1 MTQTTSPQPT
11 FWNRLL
17 EPHSSVQNAAERR
30 RTRVLAGVSLIL
42 LLTIG
47 ALLVWSIVSASARS
61 SAILTGLGV
70 VAAAYALGRTRWATW
85 GARLLVAGLTV
96 LMLYF
101 IFTAADGTALL
112 ISTPF
117 LILPVLLATLLLD
130 ARLASVVAGTAIL
143 AVVLTLFVVPQVDFS
158 QFVGPFA
165 VVVIISILASVT
177 SFLRERD
184 IATIEQQTEALDQ
197 YSKTLQAEARNI
209 VTTAQVGQAITATRD
224 LDQLLNQIVNL
235 IVERFSE
242 VYHAQVF
249 LIDDEQQAVLRESTG
264 EAGKQLLARNHRLA
278 VGSQSV
284 IGRVTDKGTPVV
296 VSDTDLDPTHRR
308 NELLPNTRSEMALP
322 LIAAGHVIGALD
334 IQSTTANV
342 FRESDVRVFQTMAD
356 QLAIAIENARLFQRA
371 QRDLEEIE
379 LLNRRLTGEGWTS
392 YQRSR
397 GKIAGGYEATAS
409 GVRPLPSGL
418 EDDRQMTGDATLRMP
433 LMVRGESVGVLDV
446 KSRNGESP
454 SAEVQAIL
462 EAVAERVALALDS
475 TRLSE
480 GALRQAEREQVLGHI
495 SAELQAT
502 TDLDVILRIAARE
515 ASRAMGTS
523 RGFVHLIMEYGGER
537 SEASEQG

>member
-1 MTQTTSPQPT
+1 MTQTTSPQPN
-11 FWNRLL
+11 FWTRLL
-17 EPHSSVQNAAERR
+17 EPHSSVRNTAARR
-30 RTRVLAGVSLIL
+30 RARVLAGISLIL
-42 LLTIG
+42 VLTVG
-47 ALLVWSIVSASARS
+47 ALFVWSIVTATPRS
-61 SAILTGLGV
+61 GAILVGLGV
-70 VAAAYALGRTRWATW
+70 IAAAYALGRTPLAAW
-85 GARLLVAGLTV
+85 GARLLVFGLTA

-130 ARLASVVAGTAIL
+130 ARLASLVAGTAIL
-143 AVVLTLFVVPQVDFS
+143 AVVLTLFIVPQVNFA

-165 VVVIISILASVT
+165 VVVIISILAAVT

-184 IATIEQQTEALDQ
+184 ITTIETQAEELSQ
-197 YSKTLQAEARNI
+197 YSKSLEAEARNI
-209 VTTAQVGQAITATRD
+209 VATAQVGQAITATRD
-224 LDQLLNQIVNL
+224 LDQLLKQVVDL

-249 LIDDEQQAVLRESTG
+249 LIDDEQQAVLRESSG
-264 EAGKQLLARNHRLA
+264 EAGKQLLARNHRLG

-284 IGRVTDKGTPVV
+284 IGRVTDKAQPVV

-322 LIAAGHVIGALD
+322 LIAVGRVIGALD
-334 IQSTTANV
+334 IQSTTANA

-379 LLNRRLTGEGWTS
+379 LLNRRLTGEGWS
-392 YQRSR
+392 NYQRSR
-397 GKIAGGYEATAS
+397 GMVAGGYEATAS

-418 EDDRQMTGDATLRMP
+418 EQDGQPAGDATLRMP
-433 LMVRGESVGVLDV
+433 LMVRGEAVGVLDV
-446 KSRNGESP
+446 KSRSGESP

-480 GALRQAEREQVLGHI
+480 SALRQAEREQVLGHI

-502 TDLDVILRIAARE
+502 TDLDVILRVAARE

-523 RGFVHLIMEYGGER
+523 RGFVHLIMEYGGEH
-537 SEASEQG
+537 SEAAEQG

>member
-1 MTQTTSPQPT
+1 MTQTISPQPT
-11 FWNRLL
+11 FFNRLL
-17 EPHSSVQNAAERR
+17 DPHPSLKSAADRR
-30 RTRVLAGVSLIL
+30 RSRVLAGVALV
-42 LLTIG
+42 
-47 ALLVWSIVSASARS
+47 LLVTTVALVIWTLITSPASAIPTMIGLAVTA
-61 SAILTGLGV
+61 SAYGLS
-70 VAAAYALGRTRWATW
+70 RTRWAFW
-85 GARLLVAGLTV
+85 GAVFLVFAQTV
-96 LMLYF
+96 LILYF
-101 IFTAADGTALL
+101 MMTSVDGTALVG
-112 ISTPF
+112 STPF
-117 LILPVLLATLLLD
+117 LILPVILATLLLD
-130 ARLASVVAGTAIL
+130 ARLSSFVSVIAVVAVIVAL
-143 AVVLTLFVVPQVDFS
+143 LVVPQVTFA
-158 QFVGPFA
+158 QYIGPFA
-165 VVVIISILASVT
+165 AVVIISALATVT

-184 IATIEQQTEALDQ
+184 IATIE
-197 YSKTLQAEARNI
+197 KQAEELNRYSRSLEADARNI
-209 VTTAQVGQAITATRD
+209 VTTAEVGQAITATRD
-224 LDQLLNQIVNL
+224 LDQLLKQVVDL
-235 IVERFSE
+235 IVERFSD

-264 EAGKQLLARNHRLA
+264 EAGKQLLARHHRLA

-284 IGRVTDKGTPVV
+284 IGRVTDNGQPVV

-322 LIAAGHVIGALD
+322 LNAAGRVIGALD

-356 QLAIAIENARLFQRA
+356 QLAVAIENARLFQRA

-379 LLNRRLTGEGWTS
+379 LLNRRLTGEGWTN

-397 GKIAGGYEATAS
+397 GMVAGGYEATAS

-418 EDDRQMTGDATLRMP
+418 EEDRQTAGEATLRMP

-495 SAELQAT
+495 SAELQTT
-502 TDLDVILRIAARE
+502 TDLDVILRVAARE

-523 RGFVHLIMEYGGER
+523 RGFVHLIMEYGGEH
-537 SEASEQG
+537 SESAKQG

>member
-1 MTQTTSPQPT
+1 MTQTTSPQLS
-11 FWNRLL
+11 FFSRLI
-17 EPHSSVQNAAERR
+17 EPHASITDAAGRR
-30 RTRVLAGVSLIL
+30 RARVLAGVSLVMLITTVVIAIWT
-42 LLTIG
+42 TITVPTSAITSLIGLGFTSLAYGLSRTRLAFWG
-47 ALLVWSIVSASARS
+47 AVLLVFTQT
-61 SAILTGLGV
+61 ILV
-70 VAAAYALGRTRWATW
+70 VYIM
-85 GARLLVAGLTV
+85 LTSV
-96 LMLYF
+96 G
-101 IFTAADGTALL
+101 GTALVTT
-112 ISTPF
+112 TPF
-117 LILPVLLATLLLD
+117 LILPVILATLLLD
-130 ARLASVVAGTAIL
+130 ARLS
-143 AVVLTLFVVPQVDFS
+143 AVVS
-158 QFVGPFA
+158 GIA
-165 VVVIISILASVT
+165 IVVVIIALLVVPEVTFTQYIGPFAAVVIISVLAALT

-184 IATIEQQTEALDQ
+184 IATIEKQAEALNQ
-197 YSKTLQAEARNI
+197 YSRSLEAEARNI

-296 VSDTDLDPTHRR
+296 VTDTDLDPTHRR

-334 IQSTTANV
+334 IQSTTPNV

-397 GKIAGGYEATAS
+397 GKVAGGYEATAS

-418 EDDRQMTGDATLRMP
+418 DEDRQITGDATLRMP

-454 SAEVQAIL
+454 TPEVQAIL

-502 TDLDVILRIAARE
+502 TDLDMILRIAARE